1 VGIITDDLDEN
12 FEDIGVVKKYFSR
25 IFTVLSKEVREKLMN
40 LNISEKVK
48 KIVIKDLAFLT
59 EEKQKEYLDEL
70 KKKKVNH

>member
-1 VGIITDDLDEN
+1 MEKITGDSDEN

-25 IFTVLSKEVREKLMN
+25 IFTVLSKEVRDKLLGLN
-40 LNISEKVK
+40 LSEKVK

-70 KKKKVNH
+70 KKKKSNR